1 MEVVVYPPLR
11 TSAQGIEPAVTMAFG
26 VQVEQLTVRWSRR
39 GNDEL
44 RARVRGIRA
53 EPGLAPSWKLVPI
66 RPAAHVELVI
76 DGKTVWDGF
85 VQRIDWTVRGEVA
98 GFTAVGYD
106 RDSRE
111 SVDLSIATVGQ
122 LLQRVVNAV
131 APYLS
136 VKGDPGELG
145 TVSGTYTVADACEA
159 LRRYARADGTVIDV
173 RALSGRVLAIVPV
186 ATGPLWKPTTVLLP
200 PPDATVEWP
209 DVEELATKVTV
220 RWREGLNTYTQV
232 AEDLNRAAEL
242 GFRRTVVID
251 LDRVANPSA
260 VAYRLL
266 YERYAP
272 IPALAWEGTSDWEL
286 ATGARVPAT
295 GIRVGDAI
303 AIPGFGPIMVTEVE
317 HRYPG
322 PVVSV
327 RAGRQTSEERVLN
340 RLRTVFEVAMLGR
353 DPNAWF

>member
-1 MEVVVYPPLR
+1 MEVVVYPPL
-11 TSAQGIEPAVTMAFG
+11 TTTAQGVEPNVRMGFG
-26 VQVEQLTVRWSRR
+26 VQVTQLTVRWSRR

-44 RARVRGIRA
+44 RATVRGIRA
-53 EPGLAPSWKLVPI
+53 GSGLAPSWKTVPI

-85 VQRIDWTVRGEVA
+85 VRRIDWSVRGEVT

-111 SVDLSIATVGQ
+111 SVTLANVPVGQ
-122 LLQRVVNAV
+122 LLARVTVAV
-131 APYLS
+131 APYLR
-136 VKGDPGELG
+136 VEGDPGELG
-145 TVSGTYTVADACEA
+145 TVSGTYTVADACET

-173 RALSGRVLAIVPV
+173 RARAGRVLAVVPV
-186 ATGPLWKPTTVLLP
+186 ATGPLWKPETVLVP
-200 PPDATVEWP
+200 PPDAVIEWP
-209 DVEELATKVTV
+209 EVDDLATKVTV
-220 RWREGLNTYTQV
+220 RWNQGTATYTQD
-232 AEDLNRAAEL
+232 AEDTNRIAEL

-251 LDRVANPSA
+251 VQKVANPSA

-272 IPALAWEGTSDWEL
+272 VPALSWEGTSDWEL
-286 ATGARVPAT
+286 ATGARVPST
-295 GIRVGDAI
+295 GIRVGDAVYV
-303 AIPGFGPIMVTEVE
+303 AGFGPVMVHEVE

-327 RAGRQTSEERVLN
+327 RAGRQTSDDAVLN